1 MSSITADYSTRV
13 PGDYKTAN
21 PTPRTEAEVKAK
33 IVEVQTENLKAI
45 ENGLDQ
51 NSAGWGDKVK
61 IQVPADAKGNPI
73 FRPSAQDWENAA
85 KTDSFATVEDT
96 PSGLAT
102 RFYGLDLVDL
112 GNSSDNLIS
121 NKAFLRELQDAL
133 GKGITFPT
141 TEAIPRSEVGDVARA
156 FQARQ
161 SALHAL
167 ERGIGN
173 PNANP
178 MANGG
183 VMDLPRER
191 VDIKVPAD
199 ATGNPIKNP
208 STKDWIAAQKN
219 NRWATV
225 SDKPENLASDFYG
238 VKIDMAVWRD
248 SYSPSRWIADTG
260 GTKDNKAAFGQALQE
275 GIQSFDSYIRQAN
288 GQFSIGAV
296 IDIPDAGKILA
307 EVFKV
312 LGPAYNDQL
321 VKANDLK
328 EQMDSLRKKNDALQ
342 KLENSISDNNTSGSN
357 NVDFDVPTKRYVYDS
372 DGNKVMDSNG
382 KPKTEAV
389 GTPPSDQDWARAAEW
404 KSVKE
409 LNGGKGLNG
418 RDAANKYFGMQ
429 LSHVE
434 GTNAHNINLSNNIQ
448 KIGNARTAVQSEMS
462 KLSGQFDFYMGN
474 AQTNLQNANK
484 IIASVNDMM
493 MGIARGI

>member
-13 PGDYKTAN
+13 QGDYRITS

-51 NSAGWGDKVK
+51 NSAGRGDKVK

-102 RFYGLDLVDL
+102 RFYGLALVDL
-112 GNSSDNLIS
+112 GNSSDNLTS
-121 NKAFLRELQDAL
+121 NKAFLQELQDAL

-156 FQARQ
+156 LQARQ
-161 SALHAL
+161 SALRDL
-167 ERGIGN
+167 ERGMGN
-173 PNANP
+173 PNAGTMEP
-178 MANGG
+178 
-183 VMDLPRER
+183 PWER

-208 STKDWIAAQKN
+208 STRDWIAAQKN

-225 SDKPENLASDFYG
+225 SGKPANLASEYYG
-238 VKIDMAVWRD
+238 LKIDMANWRA
-248 SYSPSRWIADTG
+248 SY
-260 GTKDNKAAFGQALQE
+260 KDNKAAFGQASQE

-321 VKANDLK
+321 LKANDLK
-328 EQMDSLRKKNDALQ
+328 EQMDSLRKKNDGLQ
-342 KLENSISDNNTSGSN
+342 KLENSISDNNTAGSN
-357 NVDFDVPTKRYVYDS
+357 SVDFDVPTKRYVYDS

-382 KPKTEAV
+382 KQKTEAV

-409 LNGGKGLNG
+409 LNDGKDMNG
-418 RDAANKYFGMQ
+418 RDAADKYFGFK
-429 LSHVE
+429 LSNIS
-434 GTNAHNINLSNNIQ
+434 GDNAHNINLQSNIQ
-448 KIGNARTAVQSEMS
+448 RIGNARTAVQSEMS

>member
-13 PGDYKTAN
+13 QGDYKTAN

-51 NSAGWGDKVK
+51 NSAGRGDKVK

-102 RFYGLDLVDL
+102 RFYGLALVDL
-112 GNSSDNLIS
+112 GNSSDNLTS

-156 FQARQ
+156 LQARQ
-161 SALHAL
+161 SALRDL
-167 ERGIGN
+167 ERGMGN
-173 PNANP
+173 PNAGTMEP
-178 MANGG
+178 
-183 VMDLPRER
+183 PWER

-208 STKDWIAAQKN
+208 STRDWIAAQKN

-225 SDKPENLASDFYG
+225 SDKPANLASEYYG
-238 VKIDMAVWRD
+238 LKIDMANWRA
-248 SYSPSRWIADTG
+248 SY
-260 GTKDNKAAFGQALQE
+260 KDNKAAFGQASQE

-321 VKANDLK
+321 LKANDLK
-328 EQMDSLRKKNDALQ
+328 EQMDSLRRKNDGLQ
-342 KLENSISDNNTSGSN
+342 KLENSISDNNTAGSN
-357 NVDFDVPTKRYVYDS
+357 SVDFDVPTKRYVYDS

-382 KPKTEAV
+382 KQKTEAV

-409 LNGGKGLNG
+409 LNDGKDMNG
-418 RDAANKYFGMQ
+418 RDAADKYFGFK
-429 LSHVE
+429 LSNIS
-434 GTNAHNINLSNNIQ
+434 GDNAHNINLQSNIQ
-448 KIGNARTAVQSEMS
+448 RIGNARTAVQSEMS

>member
-13 PGDYKTAN
+13 QGDYKTAN

-33 IVEVQTENLKAI
+33 IIEVQTENLKAI

-51 NSAGWGDKVK
+51 NSAGRGDKVK
-61 IQVPADAKGNPI
+61 IQVPADANGNPI
-73 FRPSAQDWENAA
+73 YRPSAQDWENAA

-121 NKAFLRELQDAL
+121 NKAFLQELQDAL

-167 ERGIGN
+167 ERGMGN
-173 PNANP
+173 PNA
-178 MANGG
+178 G
-183 VMDLPRER
+183 VMDPPWER

-199 ATGNPIKNP
+199 AKGNPIKNP

-225 SDKPENLASDFYG
+225 SDKPANLASDYYG
-238 VKIDMAVWRD
+238 LKIDMVNWRT
-248 SYSPSRWIADTG
+248 SY
-260 GTKDNKAAFGQALQE
+260 KDNKAAFGQASQE
-275 GIQSFDSYIRQAN
+275 GVQRFDSYIRQAN
-288 GQFSIGAV
+288 GEFSIGAV

-321 VKANDLK
+321 LKANDLK
-328 EQMDSLRKKNDALQ
+328 EQMDALRKKNDGLQ
-342 KLENSISDNNTSGSN
+342 KLENSISDNNTAGSN
-357 NVDFDVPTKRYVYDS
+357 SVDFNVPTKRYVYDS

-409 LNGGKGLNG
+409 LNDGKDMNG
-418 RDAANKYFGMQ
+418 RDAAKKYFGIT
-429 LSHVE
+429 LSNIS
-434 GTNAHNINLSNNIQ
+434 GDNAHNNNLSNNIQ

-462 KLSGQFDFYMGN
+462 KLSGQFDFHMGN

>member
-13 PGDYKTAN
+13 QGDYKTAN

-156 FQARQ
+156 LQARQ
-161 SALHAL
+161 SALSAL
-167 ERGIGN
+167 ERAMGN
-173 PNANP
+173 PNAGTMNP
-178 MANGG
+178 
-183 VMDLPRER
+183 PWER

-199 ATGNPIKNP
+199 AKGNPITNP
-208 STKDWIAAQKN
+208 STRDWIDAQKN

-225 SDKPENLASDFYG
+225 SDKPANLASDYYG
-238 VKIDMAVWRD
+238 LKIDMVNWRA
-248 SYSPSRWIADTG
+248 SY
-260 GTKDNKAAFGQALQE
+260 KDNKTAFGQASQE
-275 GIQSFDSYIRQAN
+275 GIQRFDSYIRQAN

-296 IDIPDAGKILA
+296 IDLPDGGKIFA
-307 EVFKV
+307 EVLKV

-321 VKANDLK
+321 LKANDLK

-342 KLENSISDNNTSGSN
+342 KLENSISGKNTAGSLP
-357 NVDFDVPTKRYVYDS
+357 VDDFEVPTQRYVYDK
-372 DGNKVMDSNG
+372 DGNKVLDSNG

-389 GTPPSDQDWARAAEW
+389 TPPPSDQDWARAAEW

-409 LNGGKGLNG
+409 LNDGKDLNG
-418 RDAANKYFGMQ
+418 RDVAKNYFGIQ
-429 LSHVE
+429 LSSLPN
-434 GTNAHNINLSNNIQ
+434 GDNAHSTNLSNNIQ

-462 KLSGQFDFYMGN
+462 KLSGQFDFYMSN

-484 IIASVNDMM
+484 TIASMNDII
-493 MGIARGI
+493 MGIARAI

>member
-13 PGDYKTAN
+13 QGDYKTAN

-96 PSGLAT
+96 PSSLAT
-102 RFYGLDLVDL
+102 RFYGLDMVDL
-112 GNSSDNLIS
+112 GNSSDNLTS

-156 FQARQ
+156 LQARQ
-161 SALHAL
+161 SALRAL
-167 ERGIGN
+167 ERGMGN
-173 PNANP
+173 PNA
-178 MANGG
+178 GT
-183 VMDLPRER
+183 MDPPRER

-199 ATGNPIKNP
+199 AKGNPITNP
-208 STKDWIAAQKN
+208 STRDWIDAQKN
-219 NRWATV
+219 NRWTTV
-225 SDKPENLASDFYG
+225 SDKPANLASDYYG
-238 VKIDMAVWRD
+238 LEIDMVNWRE
-248 SYSPSRWIADTG
+248 SY
-260 GTKDNKAAFGQALQE
+260 KDNKAAFGQASQE
-275 GIQSFDSYIRQAN
+275 GIQRFDSYIRQAN
-288 GQFSIGAV
+288 GEFAIGAV

-342 KLENSISDNNTSGSN
+342 KLENSISDNNTAGSN
-357 NVDFDVPTKRYVYDS
+357 SVDFDVPTKRYVYDS

-409 LNGGKGLNG
+409 LNGGKDMNG
-418 RDAANKYFGMQ
+418 RDVAKNYFGIQ

-434 GTNAHNINLSNNIQ
+434 GDNAHNINLSNNIQ

>member
-13 PGDYKTAN
+13 PGDYKITS
-21 PTPRTEAEVKAK
+21 PTPRTEAQVKAK
-33 IVEVQTENLKAI
+33 IIEVQTENLKAI

-51 NSAGWGDKVK
+51 NSAGRGDKVK
-61 IQVPADAKGNPI
+61 IQVPADANGNPI
-73 FRPSAQDWENAA
+73 YRPSAQDWENAT

-161 SALHAL
+161 SALRAL
-167 ERGIGN
+167 ERGMGN
-173 PNANP
+173 PNA
-178 MANGG
+178 G
-183 VMDLPRER
+183 VMDPPRER

-199 ATGNPIKNP
+199 AKGNPIKNP

-225 SDKPENLASDFYG
+225 SDKPENLASDYYG
-238 VKIDMAVWRD
+238 VKIDMANWRD
-248 SYSPSRWIADTG
+248 SY
-260 GTKDNKAAFGQALQE
+260 KDNKAAFGQASQE
-275 GIQSFDSYIRQAN
+275 GIQRFDSYIRQAN
-288 GQFSIGAV
+288 GDFFIDAV

-312 LGPAYNDQL
+312 LGPAYNDQI

-357 NVDFDVPTKRYVYDS
+357 SVDFDVPTKRYVYDS
-372 DGNKVMDSNG
+372 DGNKVLDSNG

-389 GTPPSDQDWARAAEW
+389 GAPPSDQDWARAAEW

>member
-1 MSSITADYSTRV
+1 MSIITADYSTRV
-13 PGDYKTAN
+13 PGDYKITS

-33 IVEVQTENLKAI
+33 IIEVQTENLKAI
-45 ENGLDQ
+45 ETGLDQ

-73 FRPSAQDWENAA
+73 YRPTAQDWGNAA

-96 PSGLAT
+96 PSGLST

-121 NKAFLRELQDAL
+121 NKAFLQELQDAL

-141 TEAIPRSEVGDVARA
+141 TEAIPRSQVGDVARA

-167 ERGIGN
+167 ERGMGN
-173 PNANP
+173 PNA
-178 MANGG
+178 G
-183 VMDLPRER
+183 VMDPPRER

-225 SDKPENLASDFYG
+225 SDKPENLASDYYG
-238 VKIDMAVWRD
+238 LKIDMANWRA
-248 SYSPSRWIADTG
+248 SY
-260 GTKDNKAAFGQALQE
+260 KDNKAAFGQASQE

-288 GQFSIGAV
+288 GDFFIGAV

-312 LGPAYNDQL
+312 LGPAYNDQI

-342 KLENSISDNNTSGSN
+342 KLENSISGGNTAGGFV
-357 NVDFDVPTKRYVYDS
+357 VDDFNVPTKRYVYDS
-372 DGNKVMDSNG
+372 DGNKVLDSNG

-389 GTPPSDQDWARAAEW
+389 GAPPSDQDWARAAEW

-409 LNGGKGLNG
+409 LNGGKGLIG
-418 RDAANKYFGMQ
+418 RDVAEKYFGFK
-429 LSHVE
+429 LSSLTK
-434 GTNAHNINLSNNIQ
+434 GTDVHNINLSNNIQ